1 MQSRLSYSFYN
12 TLIIHNN
19 GDSLKIYPERF
30 TEKLA
35 MKKFF
40 LVSIIILMTD
50 QAGAYI
56 IDDLSNPNERNW
68 VYFTDT
74 VMGGVSKGNLEFRE
88 GKDESYYRLTGFVSE
103 ENNGGFIQ
111 FATGISGIP
120 KKAYEGIRIKVR
132 GNNENYQLHIRTRL
146 TPAPWQ
152 YYSYQF
158 FASDEWQTIDLPLDS
173 FDKSNFYQPKSF
185 NAANIRS
192 IGVVAI
198 GKEYDAQIDLARIE
212 LY

>member
-1 MQSRLSYSFYN
+1 MQSKLSYPFYN

-19 GDSLKIYPERF
+19 EDSLKIYHGRF

-88 GKDESYYRLTGFVSE
+88 GKEESYYRLTGFVSE

-158 FASDEWQTIDLPLDS
+158 FASAEWQTIDLPLDS

-185 NAANIRS
+185 NASNIRS

>member
-1 MQSRLSYSFYN
+1 MIYKN
-12 TLIIHNN
+12 EVN
-19 GDSLKIYPERF
+19 LKIYGMRLNED
-30 TEKLA
+30 LA
-35 MKKFF
+35 MKTFF
-40 LVSIIILMTD
+40 LIFIILFMTD
-50 QAGAYI
+50 QADAYI

-74 VMGGVSKGNLEFRE
+74 VMGGVSKGNLEFRQD
-88 GKDESYYRLTGFVSE
+88 KNESYYRLTGFVSK

-111 FATGISGIP
+111 FATGISGVP
-120 KKAYEGIRIKVR
+120 KRKYEGIRIKVR
-132 GNNENYQLHIRTRL
+132 GNNEKYELHIRTRL

-158 FASDEWQTIDLPLDS
+158 FATDDWQTIDLPLDS
-173 FDKSNFYQPKSF
+173 FIKSNFYQPKSF
-185 NAANIRS
+185 NATNIRS
-192 IGVVAI
+192 IGIVAI

>member
-1 MQSRLSYSFYN
+1 MQSKLSYPFYN
-12 TLIIHNN
+12 ILIIHNN
-19 GDSLKIYPERF
+19 EDSLKIYHVRF
-30 TEKLA
+30 VEKLA

-40 LVSIIILMTD
+40 LISIILLMTD

-88 GKDESYYRLTGFVSE
+88 DKDESYYRLTGFVSE

-120 KKAYEGIRIKVR
+120 KKTYEGIRIKVR

-185 NAANIRS
+185 NASNIRS

>member
-1 MQSRLSYSFYN
+1 MQSKLSYPFYN

-185 NAANIRS
+185 NASNIRS

>member
-1 MQSRLSYSFYN
+1 MIDKN
-12 TLIIHNN
+12 EVN
-19 GDSLKIYPERF
+19 LKIYGMRLNED
-30 TEKLA
+30 LA
-35 MKKFF
+35 MKTFF
-40 LVSIIILMTD
+40 LIFIILFMTD
-50 QAGAYI
+50 QADAYI

-74 VMGGVSKGNLEFRE
+74 VMGGVSKGNLELRQD
-88 GKDESYYRLTGFVSE
+88 KNESYYRLTGFVSK

-111 FATGISGIP
+111 FATGISGVP
-120 KKAYEGIRIKVR
+120 KRKYEGIRIKVR
-132 GNNENYQLHIRTRL
+132 GNNEKYELHIRTRL

-158 FASDEWQTIDLPLDS
+158 FATDDWQTIDLPLDS
-173 FDKSNFYQPKSF
+173 FIKSNFYQPKSF
-185 NAANIRS
+185 NATNIRS
-192 IGVVAI
+192 IGIVAI

>member
-1 MQSRLSYSFYN
+1 M
-12 TLIIHNN
+12 
-19 GDSLKIYPERF
+19 KIYPERF

-88 GKDESYYRLTGFVSE
+88 GKDESYYRLTGFVSK

>member
-1 MQSRLSYSFYN
+1 
-12 TLIIHNN
+12 
-19 GDSLKIYPERF
+19 
-30 TEKLA
+30 
-35 MKKFF
+35 
-40 LVSIIILMTD
+40 MTD
-50 QAGAYI
+50 QADAYI
-56 IDDLSNPNERNW
+56 IDDLSNPDDRNW

-74 VMGGVSKGNLEFRE
+74 VMGGVSKGNLEFHQD
-88 GKDESYYRLTGFVSE
+88 KDMSYYRLTGFVSK

-120 KKAYEGIRIKVR
+120 QKNYRGIRIKVR
-132 GNNENYQLHIRTRL
+132 GNNEKYELHIRTRL

-158 FASDEWQTIDLPLDS
+158 FASDDWQTIDLPLHS
-173 FDKSNFYQPKSF
+173 FIKSNFYQPKSF
-185 NAANIRS
+185 NATNIRS
-192 IGVVAI
+192 IGIVAI

>member
-1 MQSRLSYSFYN
+1 MQSRLSYSIYN

-40 LVSIIILMTD
+40 LVSIIILITD

-185 NAANIRS
+185 NASNIRS

>member
-1 MQSRLSYSFYN
+1 MNLP
-12 TLIIHNN
+12 
-19 GDSLKIYPERF
+19 KIYRHQ
-30 TEKLA
+30 L
-35 MKKFF
+35 
-40 LVSIIILMTD
+40 
-50 QAGAYI
+50 
-56 IDDLSNPNERNW
+56 
-68 VYFTDT
+68 
-74 VMGGVSKGNLEFRE
+74 
-88 GKDESYYRLTGFVSE
+88 
-103 ENNGGFIQ
+103 
-111 FATGISGIP
+111 ISGIP

-185 NAANIRS
+185 NASNIRS

>member
-1 MQSRLSYSFYN
+1 
-12 TLIIHNN
+12 
-19 GDSLKIYPERF
+19 
-30 TEKLA
+30 
-35 MKKFF
+35 
-40 LVSIIILMTD
+40 MTD

-103 ENNGGFIQ
+103 ENNGGSIQ